1 LWWLKG
7 DVVFGKRMH
16 VQGGRVFEM
25 AGREVGDRSG
35 DGRVCGLGGNR
46 CGCGCGSR
54 GNVDRTTERENT
66 RKRMLRGE
74 NGREKKNGRVHVN
87 KRQRI

>member
-35 DGRVCGLGGNR
+35 DGQVVDLVATDADADADRGVMWIGRRRERTPGN
-46 CGCGCGSR
+46 GC
-54 GNVDRTTERENT
+54 
-66 RKRMLRGE
+66 
-74 NGREKKNGRVHVN
+74 
-87 KRQRI
+87 